1 MRSTA
6 ISWLKRRPLLMVGLV
21 AGTATFLLT
30 VSLGA
35 QPRERDKRVGA
46 ATPRA
51 PLSAS
56 TSARFRF
63 ARLKYACASAGCT
76 YYMGIPSW
84 QHGYPTSERN
94 LLRVLNGVLALD
106 AREDQ
111 TAVLAID
118 DPNLSQYPIA
128 YMSEASFWETNDG
141 EAAAL
146 GTYLRGG
153 GFLINDDF
161 RNDTFRGG
169 GGWATYE
176 ANMARAL
183 PGLHFIDCT
192 PDMPIFHTYYQISSF
207 DEIPQ
212 DYDRGRPI
220 FRGLF
225 EDNDPHKRLL
235 VIANFNTDISN
246 FWEFA
251 ALRAPTGEAPNGA
264 FKLGVNYVVYG
275 LTH

>member
-1 MRSTA
+1 MRSGVA
-6 ISWLKRRPLLMVGLV
+6 SWLNRCPAFSVV
-21 AGTATFLLT
+21 AATASLLLT
-30 VSLGA
+30 VGLGA
-35 QPRERDKRVGA
+35 RTETRNERVGD

-51 PLSAS
+51 PLRTS
-56 TSARFRF
+56 TSAPFRF

-76 YYMGIPSW
+76 YYRGMPSW

-94 LLRVLNGVLALD
+94 LLQVLNGVLVLG

-128 YMSEASFWETNDG
+128 YMSEASFWETNDR

-146 GTYLRGG
+146 GAYLRGG

-161 RNDTFRGG
+161 RNDTYRGS

-212 DYDRGRPI
+212 DYDRGRPV

-225 EDNDPHKRLL
+225 EDNDPHKRML
-235 VIANFNTDISN
+235 VIANFNTDLSN

-251 ALRAPTGEAPNGA
+251 TPGAPTAVAPNGA
-264 FKLGVNYVVYG
+264 FKLAVNYVVYG